1 MKDNKIKNNKLL
13 PSKYKFIKRKI
24 ICSNS
29 KFDILFDHIIS
40 PENEEIED
48 FLIVKPKIRSKNN
61 IIGICVLPMID
72 GNFYLMRG
80 WRHQFKEL
88 IYQAPAGFIEKGE
101 SPFQSALRELQEET
115 SLICKP
121 ENLISLGSFIPD
133 AGLIEGNVSL
143 FLAKVL
149 ASNNAWVI
157 ELGLAI
163 FLPAKLKAVPW
174 AGEVLTIGSPAVK
187 LTPEPFA
194 IDLKGIKP

>member
-1 MKDNKIKNNKLL
+1 MRDNKIKNNKLL

-143 FLAKVL
+143 FLAKECIR
-149 ASNNAWVI
+149 SS
-157 ELGLAI
+157 
-163 FLPAKLKAVPW
+163 LKFQS
-174 AGEVLTIGSPAVK
+174 EIGSS
-187 LTPEPFA
+187 E
-194 IDLKGIKP
+194 IIKFSQKEIQYLIEKESNIGGSTIVVCMRSLIYLLNNR